1 MARIGV
7 RKGNIRRL
15 SISVSEETADWIE
28 AQVESQRYR
37 NISHTIESVIRE
49 KMTTGTKAN
58 E

>member
-28 AQVESQRYR
+28 IQVEAQRYR
-37 NISHTIESVIRE
+37 NISHAFESLVRE
-49 KMTTGTKAN
+49 KKAS
-58 E
+58 ETAR

>member
-28 AQVESQRYR
+28 VQVESQRYR
-37 NISHTIESVIRE
+37 NISHTFESLVE
-49 KMTTGTKAN
+49 KMAGEAN
-58 E
+58 R